1 MSFEHAFVEQAE
13 YLEIETFSSWHTSH
27 PDEDAI
33 LRKLC
38 HGGAKLISGPRGCG
52 KTTLLL
58 QAYNQ
63 MIDDPAAAFPIYV
76 NYKRSLSLEPLY
88 KSNEEGT
95 FWFNQW
101 VIVKIYQGIYESLG
115 GSSDE
120 YSLAIDKDKAIQLA
134 SMLEMSRVDSNFEP
148 VLSIALLE
156 SDIQEILNKTARQ
169 RCVILLDDAA
179 HAFSPDQ
186 QRDFFDFFRQVKSKT
201 ISPKAAIYP
210 GVTNYSPS
218 FHIGHDAEL
227 VDVLIKPDSSEYL
240 GFMKSI
246 LDARFVGNI
255 QESIIFN
262 VASIDLLCYAS
273 FGIPRALLNMLQTL
287 IESDYDDDGNVSL
300 GIDLS
305 KAAVIKAIKQ
315 HYQNTKKNFSSLSIK
330 LPVYKKFIETG
341 DDIMRNSILI
351 IKEYNRNKAIEKQ
364 SVSIAI
370 AESELSPELLR
381 VFSFLQYAGLCIP
394 RDATSSR
401 GEKGKFQ
408 IYVMHYSGL
417 IDGNALMAARSISIQ
432 NYVDA
437 FSTRDTHE
445 YTRTKAGPL
454 FPNADHAD
462 AFALSL
468 PPCSVCNTPRAFE
481 EAKFCMRCG
490 SPLSTPSTYQDLL
503 GRDIHDL
510 PLTASRVKKIKESSS
525 IRKVRDVLL
534 DHEHVELL
542 KVDRVG
548 PFWAA
553 KIVRLAEEFV
563 E

>member
-13 YLEIETFSSWHTSH
+13 YLEGETFSSWHTSH
-27 PDEDAI
+27 PDEDTI

-58 QAYNQ
+58 QAYNE
-63 MIDDPAAAFPIYV
+63 MIRDEAAAFPIYV

-88 KSNEEGT
+88 KSNTEGT
-95 FWFNQW
+95 YWFNQW
-101 VIVKIYQGIYESLG
+101 VIVKIYQGIYESLDKI
-115 GSSDE
+115 GSGI
-120 YSLAIDKDKAIQLA
+120 SLKIDREKAVELS
-134 SMLEMSRVDSNFEP
+134 SMLEMSKVERDFEP
-148 VLSIALLE
+148 VLSIAALE
-156 SDIQEILNKTARQ
+156 SDIQEVLSAVERQ

-186 QRDFFDFFRQVKSKT
+186 QRDFFDFFRQVKSKI

-210 GVTNYSPS
+210 GVTSYSPN

-227 VDVLIKPDSSEYL
+227 VDVLIKPDSGEYL
-240 GFMKSI
+240 GFMKSL
-246 LDARFVGNI
+246 LDARFDDGI
-255 QESIIFN
+255 Q
-262 VASIDLLCYAS
+262 ASIAANPASVDLLCYAS

-287 IESDYDDDGNVSL
+287 IESEHNEGQVEL
-300 GIDLS
+300 TIDLS
-305 KAAVIKAIKQ
+305 RAAVIKAIKQ
-315 HYQNTKKNFSSLSIK
+315 HYQNTKKIFSSLAIK

-341 DDIMRNSILI
+341 EEILRNAILL
-351 IKEYNRNKAIEKQ
+351 IKDYNKFKPVEKQ

-370 AESELSPELLR
+370 AESELTPELLR
-381 VFSFLQYAGLCIP
+381 VFSFLQYTGLCIP
-394 RDATSSR
+394 REETSNR
-401 GEKGKFQ
+401 GEGRFQ
-408 IYVMHYSGL
+408 VYAIHYSGL
-417 IDGNALMAARSISIQ
+417 IDSNALLGVRTVSMQS
-432 NYVDA
+432 YVDS
-437 FSTRDTHE
+437 FTIRDSHE
-445 YTRTKAGPL
+445 YTRTKAGTL
-454 FPNADHAD
+454 FGHAEHAV

-468 PPCSVCNTPRAFE
+468 PPCSVCHTPRAYE
-481 EAKFCMRCG
+481 EAKFCVKCG

-503 GRDIHDL
+503 GRDIQDL
-510 PLTASRVKKIKESSS
+510 PLTASRIKKIKENSSL
-525 IRKVRDVLL
+525 RKVRDILL

-553 KIVRLAEEFV
+553 KIMRLAEEFV